1 MSIFGKFTQKAQQAL
16 MYARDEAINLGHN
29 YIGTEHLLLGILMQG
44 DTIAAEVLDNM
55 GIDEENIRY
64 NILNV
69 VGEGTGAAV
78 QLMGYTPRMK
88 KVLEESIVIANE
100 LNQGFVGSEHL
111 LLGLLKEGGGVAA
124 NILLSEGIDFEKIK
138 KEITDVMSNSA
149 SNKQFNQSATS
160 GGNTKNIEKYGTDLT
175 KLAEEGR
182 LDPVIGREKEI
193 ERVIQIL
200 SRRTKNNPC
209 LIGEPGVGKT
219 AVAEGLAQ
227 RMVEGNVPETI
238 KNKRLITLDLPSM
251 IAGAKYR
258 GEFEERLKSV
268 IEEIK
273 ASKNIILF
281 IDEIHTIIGAGAAE
295 GAVDAANILKPA
307 LARGEMQTIGATTI
321 DEYRKHIEKD
331 AAFERRFQTVEV
343 GEPSVDEAIQILF
356 GLRDRYEAH
365 HKIKISDD
373 AIRAAVNLS
382 HRYINDRYLP
392 DKAIDLMD
400 EAASKIKMNLF
411 TAPPQIN
418 TLEKDLEKLNKEK
431 EEAVAMQDY
440 EKAAKVRDEIKNI
453 KEKLADI
460 KKKWSDTNTAS
471 GSSSVEVKDIEKVVS
486 DWTNIPI
493 EKIAKEETERL
504 LHMED
509 ILHKRVV
516 GQEEAIS
523 ALSRAIRRSRVGL
536 KDPKRPIGSF
546 IFLGPTGVGK
556 TELCKALAEVMFG
569 DENSVIRI
577 DMSEYMEKH
586 AVSRLIGSP
595 PGYVGYD
602 EGGQLTEK
610 VRRKPYSVILLDEV
624 EKAHP
629 DVLNILLQIMEDGRL
644 TDGKGK
650 TVDFRNT
657 IIVMTSNIGASMIK
671 KSAILGFG
679 GTKDENSGEYE
690 KMKETV
696 LEELRKGIRPEF
708 LNRLD
713 EIIVFH
719 KLRETDIK
727 QIIDI
732 MLGQLVK
739 RMKEL
744 ELDIE
749 FTDAVKNLIAMKGTN
764 LEYGARPLRRTIQSM
779 IEDRI
784 SEAIL
789 QGEID
794 KAHKITV
801 DAENEKVV
809 FKQNDRAQKTTVN
822 VE

>member
-16 MYARDEAINLGHN
+16 IFARDEALSLDHN
-29 YIGTEHLLLGILMQG
+29 YIGTEHLLLGILMQN
-44 DTIAAEVLDNM
+44 DTVAYEVLESM

-64 NILNV
+64 NIINI
-69 VGEGTGAAV
+69 VGEGKTG
-78 QLMGYTPRMK
+78 QDLLGYTPRMK
-88 KVLEESIVIANE
+88 KVLEESIVVANE

-111 LLGLLKEGGGVAA
+111 LLGLLKEGNGVAA
-124 NILLSEGIDFEKIK
+124 NILLSTGIDFDKVR
-138 KEITDVMSNSA
+138 KEITSILSNA
-149 SNKQFNQSATS
+149 QNKQPSSKTGANDNKNQ
-160 GGNTKNIEKYGTDLT
+160 NVEKYGTDLT
-175 KLAEEGR
+175 QLAKEGR
-182 LDPVIGREKEI
+182 LDPVIGREREI
-193 ERVIQIL
+193 NRVIQIL

-219 AVAEGLAQ
+219 AVVEGLAQ
-227 RMVEGNVPETI
+227 RMIEGNIPETL

-258 GEFEERLKSV
+258 GEFEERLKNV
-268 IEEIK
+268 IQEIK
-273 ASKNIILF
+273 ESGNIILF

-343 GEPSVDEAIQILF
+343 GEPSVEEAILILF
-356 GLRDRYEAH
+356 GLRDKYEAH
-365 HKIKISDD
+365 HKLKITDD
-373 AIRAAVNLS
+373 AVQAAVNLS

-400 EAASKIKMNLF
+400 EAASKVKMSLL
-411 TAPPQIN
+411 TAPPQISE
-418 TLEKDLEKLNKEK
+418 LEKESEKLNKEK
-431 EEAVAMQDY
+431 EEAVAVQDY
-440 EKAAKVRDEIKNI
+440 EKAAKVRDEIKEI
-453 KEKLADI
+453 KDKLADI

-471 GSSSVEVKDIEKVVS
+471 IYSIVEVKDIEKVVS
-486 DWTNIPI
+486 EWTNIPI

-504 LHMED
+504 LNMEA

-516 GQEEAIS
+516 GQNEAIN
-523 ALSRAIRRSRVGL
+523 ALARAIRRSRVGL

-602 EGGQLTEK
+602 EGGQLTK
-610 VRRKPYSVILLDEV
+610 RVRRKPYSVVLLDEI

-657 IIVMTSNIGASMIK
+657 IIVMTSNIGAHTIK
-671 KSAILGFG
+671 RSSILGFSSS
-679 GTKDENSGEYE
+679 KDENADEYE
-690 KMKETV
+690 KMKEAV
-696 LEELRKGIRPEF
+696 LDELRRGLKPEF

-719 KLRETDIK
+719 KLNDSDIK
-727 QIIDI
+727 HIIDI
-732 MLGQLVK
+732 MLSQLIN
-739 RMKEL
+739 RMRDIDL
-744 ELDIE
+744 NIE
-749 FTDAVKNLIAMKGTN
+749 FTENVKALIASKGTN
-764 LEYGARPLRRTIQSM
+764 LEYGARPLRRTIQSL
-779 IEDRI
+779 IEDRL

-789 QGEID
+789 QGEIS
-794 KAHKITV
+794 KENKIFV
-801 DAENEKVV
+801 DAQDDQVI
-809 FKQNDRAQKTTVN
+809 FKQDIKISHT
-822 VE
+822 

>member
-16 MYARDEAINLGHN
+16 IFARDEALSLGHN
-29 YIGTEHLLLGILMQG
+29 YIGTEHLLLGILMQN
-44 DTIAAEVLDNM
+44 DTVAYEVLESM
-55 GIDEENIRY
+55 GIDEENIRF
-64 NILNV
+64 NIINI
-69 VGEGTGAAV
+69 VGEGKAG
-78 QLMGYTPRMK
+78 QDLLGYTPRMK
-88 KVLEESIVIANE
+88 KVLEESIVVANE

-111 LLGLLKEGGGVAA
+111 LLGLLKEGNGVAA
-124 NILLSEGIDFEKIK
+124 NILSSAGIDFEKVR
-138 KEITDVMSNSA
+138 KEITSILSDA
-149 SNKQFNQSATS
+149 PNKQHTQASMTD
-160 GGNTKNIEKYGTDLT
+160 TKNQNLEKYGTDLT

-193 ERVIQIL
+193 NRVIQIL

-219 AVAEGLAQ
+219 AVVEGLAQ
-227 RMVEGNVPETI
+227 KMIEGNIPETL

-258 GEFEERLKSV
+258 GEFEERLKNV
-268 IEEIK
+268 IHEIK
-273 ASKNIILF
+273 ESGNIVLF

-321 DEYRKHIEKD
+321 DEYRKYIEKD

-343 GEPSVDEAIQILF
+343 GEPSVEEAILILF
-356 GLRDRYEAH
+356 GLRDKYEAH
-365 HKIKISDD
+365 HKIKITDD
-373 AIRAAVNLS
+373 AVRAAVNLS

-392 DKAIDLMD
+392 DKAIDVMD
-400 EAASKIKMNLF
+400 EAASKVKMSLL
-411 TAPPQIN
+411 TAPPQISK
-418 TLEKDLEKLNKEK
+418 LEKEMEKLNKEK
-431 EEAVAMQDY
+431 EEAVAIQDY
-440 EKAAKVRDEIKNI
+440 EKAAKVRDEIKEI
-453 KEKLADI
+453 KDKLSDI

-471 GSSSVEVKDIEKVVS
+471 IYSSVEIKDIEKVIS
-486 DWTNIPI
+486 EWTNIPI

-504 LHMED
+504 LNMEA

-516 GQEEAIS
+516 GQNEAIN

-602 EGGQLTEK
+602 EGGQLTERI
-610 VRRKPYSVILLDEV
+610 RRKPYSVVLLDEI

-657 IIVMTSNIGASMIK
+657 IIVMTSNIGAHTIK
-671 KSAILGFG
+671 KSSILGF
-679 GTKDENSGEYE
+679 TSSKDENADEYE
-690 KMKETV
+690 KMKESV
-696 LEELRKGIRPEF
+696 LDELRRGLKPEF

-719 KLRETDIK
+719 KLNNNDIK

-732 MLGQLVK
+732 MLNQLTA
-739 RMKEL
+739 RMHDMDL
-744 ELDIE
+744 NIE
-749 FTDAVKNLIAMKGTN
+749 FTENVKTLIASKGTN
-764 LEYGARPLRRTIQSM
+764 LEYGARPLRRTIQSL
-779 IEDRI
+779 IEDRL

-789 QGEID
+789 QSEIN
-794 KAHKITV
+794 KENKILV
-801 DAENEKVV
+801 DAQDDQVI
-809 FKQNDRAQKTTVN
+809 FKQDVKISHT
-822 VE
+822 